1 MVNVVGQSRYE
12 QLKELLLILAEQI
25 DSKPGA
31 RDMASLARQ
40 YRETLREIEELEGA
54 EPQDDEINDIL
65 TDRESNGKSGAV
77 RKDRTKLSN

>member
-77 RKDRTKLSN
+77 RKDRARLSN

>member
-65 TDRESNGKSGAV
+65 ADRESNGKSGAV